1 MSRLWEEAVRMLLRG
16 SDGKNVAMIHNI
28 KWKRTLLR
36 ALLQGSFDLTVASAR
51 NLQAAAKLHLVHLV
65 RLLT

>member
-1 MSRLWEEAVRMLLRG
+1 MLLG
-16 SDGKNVAMIHNI
+16 SDGKNVAMIHHI

-36 ALLQGSFDLTVASAR
+36 ALLQGSFNLTITPAR
-51 NLQAAAKLHLVHLV
+51 NLQAAAKLHLVQLV